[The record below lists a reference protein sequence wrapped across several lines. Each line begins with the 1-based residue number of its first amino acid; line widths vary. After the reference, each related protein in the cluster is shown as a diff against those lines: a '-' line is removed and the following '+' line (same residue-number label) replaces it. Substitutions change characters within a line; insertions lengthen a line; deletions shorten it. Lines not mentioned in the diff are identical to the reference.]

1 MCGICGIYHWTND
14 RNDLPDEKSVT
25 QMVSTLR
32 HRGPDEMRVYA
43 NGPVAL
49 GTARLSIIDLSP
61 LASQPMILDEGDYVI
76 CFNGEIYNYIEL
88 RKELEKEGIVFNSVS
103 DTEVLLRLYIQRG
116 IACLDE
122 LRGMFAFAIW
132 NRSTQ
137 TLFLARDRTGEKPL
151 VYYYRNGIF
160 AFASEIKALLTL
172 PEIPQEIDPISL
184 HYCLHYVNVPAPYSA
199 FKHIRK
205 LRPAEYMIVSPNA
218 LKTGRYWHPRF
229 RKDNLIKDPRE
240 AEFELEQ
247 CLSETVRIMC
257 RSDVPIGATLSGG
270 LDSSAVVA
278 MMNRE
283 IDNIDT
289 FCVSSQIYENDPEFN
304 AARSVAEKYHTRHH
318 ELTINQDHLVNVRD
332 MIHSFDEPINSFVP
346 LHAHSLAGFIS
357 QHVTVALTGNGG
369 DELFGGYADHHH
381 LYRLDKKLRLWNL
394 LNKSGIGR
402 LASLSPLPGIRKSHK
417 KYTDLQKIP
426 INRIAAEIRLNHA
439 QAFCDE
445 IYSSEMKSIIADCD
459 PSLLLIESFDDYG
472 ASNLLDGFLFQQLM
486 VGSQHSIV
494 DIPDITSMTNSM
506 EFRSPFLD
514 VKMIELAM
522 RIPGHMKIRQGHKS
536 TGGKLILRKAMRDYL
551 PHDILCMKKA
561 GFGSS
566 IPYRTWFL
574 RDWSEYVEDKLKNPL
589 LNQCGLFNIHKLQQ
603 MYDLAW
609 AGKQAPLE
617 MLWGIVMISQWL
629 EEYF

>member
-137 TLFLARDRTGEKPL
+137 TLFLARDRAGEKPL

-172 PEIPQEIDPISL
+172 PEVPQEIDPIGL
-184 HYCLHYVNVPAPYSA
+184 HYGLHYVNVPAPYSA

-205 LRPAEYMIVSPNA
+205 LCPAEYMIVSRNSF
-218 LKTGRYWHPRF
+218 KTNRYWNPRF
-229 RKDNLIKDPRE
+229 SKDNLLKDPLE

-247 CLSETVRIMC
+247 CLSETVKIMC
-257 RSDVPIGATLSGG
+257 RSDVPLGATLSGG
-270 LDSSAVVA
+270 LDSSSVVA
-278 MMNRE
+278 MMSRE
-283 IDNIDT
+283 IDTIDT
-289 FCVSSQIYENDPEFN
+289 FCVGNQIHGNDPEFD
-304 AARSVAEKYHTRHH
+304 AARSVAEKYNTRHH
-318 ELTINQDHLVNVRD
+318 ELSINRDHLVNVRD
-332 MIHSFDEPINSFVP
+332 VIRSFDEPIYSFLP
-346 LHAHSLAGFIS
+346 LHAHSLAGFIGE
-357 QHVTVALTGNGG
+357 HVTVALTGNGG
-369 DELFGGYADHHH
+369 DELLGGYADHHH
-381 LYRLDKKLRLWNL
+381 LYQLDKDLSLWNR

-402 LASLSPLPGIRKSHK
+402 LAHWSPLPRIRRSYKNFI
-417 KYTDLQKIP
+417 DLKKIP
-426 INRIAAEIRLNHA
+426 INRIFAESRLSHF
-439 QAFCDE
+439 QTFYDE
-445 IYSSEMKSIIADCD
+445 IYSNEMKSIAANQNL
-459 PSLLLIESFDDYG
+459 PSLLIEYFDDCN
-472 ASNLLDGFLFQQLM
+472 ASNLLDGLLFQQLM
-486 VGSQHSIV
+486 VASQHSIV
-494 DIPDITSMTNSM
+494 DIPDITGMSNSL

-522 RIPGHMKIRQGHKS
+522 RIPGSMKIRLGHEN
-536 TGGKLILRKAMRDYL
+536 TGGKIILRKAMKDYL
-551 PHDILCMKKA
+551 PKDILRMKKIGYGA
-561 GFGSS
+561 E
-566 IPYRTWFL
+566 IPYRTWIL
-574 RDWSEYVEDKLKNPL
+574 RDWSEYVDDKLKSPL
-589 LNQCGLFNIHKLQQ
+589 LDECGLFNTHKLRNI
-603 MYDLAW
+603 YDLAW
-609 AGKQAPLE
+609 VGKPVPIDL
-617 MLWGIVMISQWL
+617 LWGIVMISQWL